1 MFGCCNL
8 TEILNQ
14 VLGIILKVYYLYV
27 LPIMVLNNFLQESSQ
42 IKTHKFGCFIR
53 NNSKVLHLFRKN
65 VCSTIRIEGWL
76 FNKVSQ

>member
-27 LPIMVLNNFLQESSQ
+27 LPIMMVLNNFLQKYSE
-42 IKTHKFGCFIR
+42 IKTHEFGCFIR
-53 NNSKVLHLFRKN
+53 NKSKVLHLFRKN
-65 VCSTIRIEGWL
+65 LCSTIRIEG
-76 FNKVSQ
+76 

>member
-1 MFGCCNL
+1 MFVCCNL

-42 IKTHKFGCFIR
+42 IKTHKFVCFIR
-53 NNSKVLHLFRKN
+53 NNSKVLHLFRKIY
-65 VCSTIRIEGWL
+65 VQPLE
-76 FNKVSQ
+76 